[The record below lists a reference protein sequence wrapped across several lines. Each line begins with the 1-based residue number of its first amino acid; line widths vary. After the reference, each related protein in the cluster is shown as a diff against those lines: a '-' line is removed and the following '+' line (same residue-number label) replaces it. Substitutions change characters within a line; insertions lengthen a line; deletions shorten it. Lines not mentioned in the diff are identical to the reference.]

1 MLLNQE
7 ITIAVDVMSGDKGSE
22 EFVPAVISVAKQYEG
37 LTLIVVG
44 QEDQL
49 TTLLSNHPLYKEGR
63 IKIHHAT
70 QVVTMDEQ
78 PQSALKN
85 KKDSSMRVAINLV
98 KTGQADACV
107 SAGNTG
113 ALMATARFVLKTMPG
128 IDRPAICT
136 VLPSLKAPHKH
147 VHMLDL
153 GANVDEEPK
162 HLQQFAIMGSL
173 LAASVDKNPSPRVA
187 LLNIGSEAIKG
198 NQLIRETAKL
208 LQETDLN
215 YVGFVEGDGI
225 FFDDVDVVVC
235 DGFSGNVALKTL
247 EGSCKLIAEYL
258 KSSYKQNFFTKL
270 AGLISIPVLKSLKA
284 KVDPR
289 NYNGASLLGLRGIVV
304 KSHGNADRVSFEN
317 AINIAIKLADQ
328 DVVGQIEKQF
338 SVEDGI
344 TSDSEQSKG

>member
-1 MLLNQE
+1 MSLNQK

-22 EFVPAVISVAKQYEG
+22 ELLPAIISVAMNNEK
-37 LTLIVVG
+37 LTLIAVG
-44 QEDQL
+44 QAEKLKAQL
-49 TTLLSNHPLYKEGR
+49 GAHPLFKEGR
-63 IKIHHAT
+63 IQIQDAT
-70 QVVTMDEQ
+70 QVVEMDEQ

-98 KTGQADACV
+98 KTGQASACV

-136 VLPSLKAPHKH
+136 VLPSLKSKYKH

-173 LAASVDKNPSPRVA
+173 LAAAMDKNPSPKVA

-198 NQLIRETAKL
+198 NSLIRETAKL

-215 YVGFVEGDGI
+215 YIGFVEGDGI

-247 EGSCKLIAEYL
+247 EGSCKLVAEYL
-258 KSSYKQNFFTKL
+258 KRSYKKNIFTKI
-270 AGLISIPVLKSLKA
+270 AALISKPVLNSLKA
-284 KVDPR
+284 EVDPR

-317 AINIAIKLADQ
+317 AINIAVKLAEQ

-344 TSDSEQSKG
+344 TSDSEQI

>member
-1 MLLNQE
+1 MLNQK
-7 ITIAVDVMSGDKGSE
+7 ITIAVDVMSGDKGLAE
-22 EFVPAVISVAKQYEG
+22 LLPAVISTVKEH
-37 LTLIVVG
+37 
-44 QEDQL
+44 DQL
-49 TTLLSNHPLYKEGR
+49 TVIAVGQQEQLKAHIGNHPMVTSGR
-63 IKIHHAT
+63 IVIHHASE
-70 QVVTMDEQ
+70 VVAMDEQ

-98 KTGQADACV
+98 KNGQAMACV

-136 VLPSLKAPHKH
+136 VLPSIRSPYKH

-162 HLQQFAIMGSL
+162 HLQQFAMMGSL
-173 LAASVDKNPSPRVA
+173 IATAVDKNENPKVA

-198 NQLIRETAKL
+198 NSLVRETAKL
-208 LQETDLN
+208 LQNTDVN
-215 YVGFVEGDGI
+215 YIGFVEGDGI

-247 EGSCKLIAEYL
+247 EGSCKLVAKYL
-258 KSSYKQNFFTKL
+258 EASYKQNIFTKM
-270 AGLISIPVLKSLKA
+270 AALISKPVLSSLKS

-304 KSHGNADRVSFEN
+304 KSHGNADRISFAN

-328 DVVGQIEKQF
+328 DVVGKIEKQF

-344 TSDSEQSKG
+344 TSDSEQVKG

>member
-1 MLLNQE
+1 MSLNQK

-22 EFVPAVISVAKQYEG
+22 ELLPAVISVAMNNEK
-37 LTLIVVG
+37 LTLIAVG
-44 QEDQL
+44 QEEKLKAQL
-49 TTLLSNHPLYKEGR
+49 SAHPLYKEGR
-63 IKIHHAT
+63 IQIQDAT
-70 QVVTMDEQ
+70 QVVEMDEQ

-98 KTGQADACV
+98 KTGQASACV

-136 VLPSLKAPHKH
+136 VLPSLKSKYKH

-173 LAASVDKNPSPRVA
+173 LAAAMDKNPSPRVA

-198 NQLIRETAKL
+198 NSLIRESAKL

-215 YVGFVEGDGI
+215 YIGFVEGDGI

-258 KSSYKQNFFTKL
+258 KRSYKKNIFTKM
-270 AGLISIPVLKSLKA
+270 AALISKPVLNSLKA
-284 KVDPR
+284 EVDPR

-304 KSHGNADRVSFEN
+304 KSHGNADRISFEN
-317 AINIAIKLADQ
+317 AINIAVKLAEQ

-344 TSDSEQSKG
+344 TSDSEQI

>member
-1 MLLNQE
+1 MSLNQK

-22 EFVPAVISVAKQYEG
+22 ELLPAVISVAMNNEK
-37 LTLIVVG
+37 LTLIAVG
-44 QEDQL
+44 QEEKLKAQL
-49 TTLLSNHPLYKEGR
+49 SAHPLYKEGR
-63 IKIHHAT
+63 IQIQNAT
-70 QVVTMDEQ
+70 QVVEMDEQ

-98 KTGQADACV
+98 KTGQASACV

-136 VLPSLKAPHKH
+136 VLPSLKSKYKH

-173 LAASVDKNPSPRVA
+173 LAAAMDKNPSPRVA

-198 NQLIRETAKL
+198 NSLIRESAKL

-215 YVGFVEGDGI
+215 YIGFVEGDGI

-258 KSSYKQNFFTKL
+258 KRSYKKNIFTKM
-270 AGLISIPVLKSLKA
+270 AALISKPVLNSLKA
-284 KVDPR
+284 EVDPR

-304 KSHGNADRVSFEN
+304 KSHGNADRISFEN
-317 AINIAIKLADQ
+317 AINIAVKLAEQ

-344 TSDSEQSKG
+344 TSDSEQI

>member
-1 MLLNQE
+1 MSLNQK

-22 EFVPAVISVAKQYEG
+22 ELLPAVISVAMNNEK
-37 LTLIVVG
+37 LTLIAVG
-44 QEDQL
+44 QEAQL
-49 TTLLSNHPLYKEGR
+49 KAQLSAHPLFKEGR
-63 IKIHHAT
+63 IQIQDAT
-70 QVVTMDEQ
+70 QVVEMDEQ

-98 KTGQADACV
+98 KTGQASACV

-136 VLPSLKAPHKH
+136 VLPSLKSKYKH

-173 LAASVDKNPSPRVA
+173 LAAAMDKNPSPKVA

-198 NQLIRETAKL
+198 NSLIRESAKL

-215 YVGFVEGDGI
+215 YIGFVEGDGI

-258 KSSYKQNFFTKL
+258 KRSYKKNIFTKM
-270 AGLISIPVLKSLKA
+270 AALISKPVLNSLKA
-284 KVDPR
+284 EVDPR

-304 KSHGNADRVSFEN
+304 KSHGNADRISFEN
-317 AINIAIKLADQ
+317 AINIAVKLAEQ

-344 TSDSEQSKG
+344 TSDSEQI

>member
-1 MLLNQE
+1 MSLNQK

-22 EFVPAVISVAKQYEG
+22 ELLPAVISVAMNNEH
-37 LTLIVVG
+37 LTLIAVG
-44 QEDQL
+44 QEEKLKAQL
-49 TTLLSNHPLYKEGR
+49 SAHPLFKEGR
-63 IKIHHAT
+63 IQVQDAT
-70 QVVTMDEQ
+70 QVVEMDEQ

-98 KTGQADACV
+98 KTGQASACV

-136 VLPSLKAPHKH
+136 VLPSLKSKYKH

-173 LAASVDKNPSPRVA
+173 LAAAMDKNPSPRVA

-198 NQLIRETAKL
+198 NSLIRESAKL

-215 YVGFVEGDGI
+215 YIGFVEGDGI

-258 KSSYKQNFFTKL
+258 KRSYKKNIFTKM
-270 AGLISIPVLKSLKA
+270 AALISKPVLNSLKA
-284 KVDPR
+284 EVDPR

-304 KSHGNADRVSFEN
+304 KSHGNADRISFEN
-317 AINIAIKLADQ
+317 AINIAVKLAEQ

-344 TSDSEQSKG
+344 TSDSEQI

>member
-1 MLLNQE
+1 MSLNHK

-22 EFVPAVISVAKQYEG
+22 ELLPAIISVATNNEN
-37 LTLIVVG
+37 LTLIAVG
-44 QEDQL
+44 QEEKLKAQL
-49 TTLLSNHPLYKEGR
+49 KAHPLFVAGR
-63 IKIHHAT
+63 IQVQNAT
-70 QVVTMDEQ
+70 QVVEMDDQ

-98 KTGQADACV
+98 KTGQASACV

-136 VLPSLKAPHKH
+136 VLPSLKSKYKH

-173 LAASVDKNPSPRVA
+173 LAAAMDKNPSPKVA

-198 NQLIRETAKL
+198 NSLIRESAKL

-215 YVGFVEGDGI
+215 YIGFVEGDGI

-258 KSSYKQNFFTKL
+258 KRSYKKNIFTKM
-270 AGLISIPVLKSLKA
+270 AALISKPVLNSLKA
-284 KVDPR
+284 EVDPR

-317 AINIAIKLADQ
+317 AINIAVKLAEQ

-344 TSDSEQSKG
+344 TSDSEQI

>member
-1 MLLNQE
+1 MSLNQK

-22 EFVPAVISVAKQYEG
+22 ELLPAVISVAMNNEH
-37 LTLIVVG
+37 LTLIAVG
-44 QEDQL
+44 QEEKLKAQL
-49 TTLLSNHPLYKEGR
+49 SAHPLFKEGR
-63 IKIHHAT
+63 IQVQDAT
-70 QVVTMDEQ
+70 QVVEMDEQ

-98 KTGQADACV
+98 KTGQASACV

-136 VLPSLKAPHKH
+136 VLPSLKSKYKH

-173 LAASVDKNPSPRVA
+173 LAAAMDKNPSPRVA

-198 NQLIRETAKL
+198 NSLIRESAKL

-215 YVGFVEGDGI
+215 YIGFVEGDGI

-258 KSSYKQNFFTKL
+258 KRSYKKNIFTKI
-270 AGLISIPVLKSLKA
+270 AALISKPVLNSLKA
-284 KVDPR
+284 EVDPR

-304 KSHGNADRVSFEN
+304 KSHGNADRISFEN
-317 AINIAIKLADQ
+317 AINIAVKLAEQ

-344 TSDSEQSKG
+344 TSDSEQI

>member
-1 MLLNQE
+1 MSLNQK

-22 EFVPAVISVAKQYEG
+22 ELLPAVISVAMNNEK
-37 LTLIVVG
+37 LTLIAVG
-44 QEDQL
+44 QEEKLKAQL
-49 TTLLSNHPLYKEGR
+49 SAHPLFKEGR
-63 IKIHHAT
+63 IQIQDAT
-70 QVVTMDEQ
+70 QVVGMDEQ

-85 KKDSSMRVAINLV
+85 KKDSSMRIAINLV
-98 KTGQADACV
+98 KTGQAAACV

-136 VLPSLKAPHKH
+136 VLPSLKSKYKH

-153 GANVDEEPK
+153 GANVDEDPK

-173 LAASVDKNPSPRVA
+173 LASAMDKNPSPKVA

-198 NQLIRETAKL
+198 NSLIRETSKL

-215 YVGFVEGDGI
+215 YIGFVEGDGI

-258 KSSYKQNFFTKL
+258 KRSYKKNIFTKM
-270 AGLISIPVLKSLKA
+270 AALISKPVLNSLKA
-284 KVDPR
+284 EVDPR

-304 KSHGNADRVSFEN
+304 KSHGNADRISFEN
-317 AINIAIKLADQ
+317 AINIAIKLAEQ

-338 SVEDGI
+338 SVEDVI
-344 TSDSEQSKG
+344 TSDSEQI

>member
-1 MLLNQE
+1 MSLNQK

-22 EFVPAVISVAKQYEG
+22 ELLPAVISVAMNNEK
-37 LTLIVVG
+37 LTLIAVG
-44 QEDQL
+44 QEEKLKAQL
-49 TTLLSNHPLYKEGR
+49 SAHPLYKEGR
-63 IKIHHAT
+63 IQIQDAT
-70 QVVTMDEQ
+70 QVVEMDEQ

-98 KTGQADACV
+98 KTGQASACV

-136 VLPSLKAPHKH
+136 VLPSLKSKHKH

-173 LAASVDKNPSPRVA
+173 LASAMDKNPAPKVA

-198 NQLIRETAKL
+198 NNLIRESAKL
-208 LQETDLN
+208 LQQTDLN
-215 YVGFVEGDGI
+215 YIGFVEGDGI

-258 KSSYKQNFFTKL
+258 KRSYKKNFFTKM
-270 AGLISIPVLKSLKA
+270 AALISKPVLNSLKA
-284 KVDPR
+284 EVDPR

-304 KSHGNADRVSFEN
+304 KSHGNADRISFEN
-317 AINIAIKLADQ
+317 AINIAVKLAEQ

-338 SVEDGI
+338 SKEDGI
-344 TSDSEQSKG
+344 TSDSEQS

>member
-1 MLLNQE
+1 MSLNQK

-22 EFVPAVISVAKQYEG
+22 ELLPAVISVAMNNEK
-37 LTLIVVG
+37 LTLIAVG
-44 QEDQL
+44 QEEKLKAQL
-49 TTLLSNHPLYKEGR
+49 SAHPLYKEGR
-63 IKIHHAT
+63 IQIQDAT
-70 QVVTMDEQ
+70 QVVEMDEQ

-98 KTGQADACV
+98 KTGQASACV

-136 VLPSLKAPHKH
+136 VLPSLKSKYKH

-173 LAASVDKNPSPRVA
+173 LAAAMDKNPSPKVA

-198 NQLIRETAKL
+198 NSLIRESAKL

-215 YVGFVEGDGI
+215 YIGFVEGDGI

-258 KSSYKQNFFTKL
+258 KRSYKKNIFTKM
-270 AGLISIPVLKSLKA
+270 AALISKPVLNSLKA
-284 KVDPR
+284 EVDPR

-304 KSHGNADRVSFEN
+304 KSHGNADRISFEN
-317 AINIAIKLADQ
+317 AINIAVKLAEQ

-344 TSDSEQSKG
+344 TSDSEQI

>member
-1 MLLNQE
+1 MSLNQK
-7 ITIAVDVMSGDKGSE
+7 ITIAVDVMSGDKGSDE
-22 EFVPAVISVAKQYEG
+22 LLPAVISVANNNEN
-37 LTLIVVG
+37 LTLIAVG
-44 QEDQL
+44 QEEKL
-49 TTLLSNHPLYKEGR
+49 KAKLGEHPLFKEGR
-63 IKIHHAT
+63 IQIQNAT
-70 QVVTMDEQ
+70 QVVEMDEQ

-98 KTGQADACV
+98 KNGQAAASV

-136 VLPSLKAPHKH
+136 VLPSLKSKYKH

-173 LAASVDKNPSPRVA
+173 LAAAMDKNPSPKVA

-198 NQLIRETAKL
+198 NSLIRESAKL
-208 LQETDLN
+208 LQQTDLN
-215 YVGFVEGDGI
+215 YIGFVEGDGI

-258 KSSYKQNFFTKL
+258 KRSYKKNIFTKM
-270 AGLISIPVLKSLKA
+270 AALISKPVLNSLKA
-284 KVDPR
+284 EVDPR

-317 AINIAIKLADQ
+317 AINIAIKLAEQ

-344 TSDSEQSKG
+344 TSDSEQI

>member
-1 MLLNQE
+1 MSLNQK

-22 EFVPAVISVAKQYEG
+22 ELLPAVISVAMNNEK
-37 LTLIVVG
+37 LTLIAVG
-44 QEDQL
+44 QEEKLKAQL
-49 TTLLSNHPLYKEGR
+49 SAHPLYKEGR
-63 IKIHHAT
+63 IQIQDAT
-70 QVVTMDEQ
+70 QVVEMDEQ

-98 KTGQADACV
+98 KTGQASACV

-136 VLPSLKAPHKH
+136 VLPSLKSKYKH

-173 LAASVDKNPSPRVA
+173 LAAAMDKNPSPRVA

-198 NQLIRETAKL
+198 NSLIRESAKL

-215 YVGFVEGDGI
+215 YIGFVEGDGI

-258 KSSYKQNFFTKL
+258 KRSYKKNIFTKM
-270 AGLISIPVLKSLKA
+270 AALISKSVLNSLKA
-284 KVDPR
+284 EVDPR

-304 KSHGNADRVSFEN
+304 KSHGNADRISFEN
-317 AINIAIKLADQ
+317 AINIAVKLAEQ

-344 TSDSEQSKG
+344 TSDSEQI

>member
-1 MLLNQE
+1 MSLNQK
-7 ITIAVDVMSGDKGSE
+7 ITIAVDIMSGDKGSE
-22 EFVPAVISVAKQYEG
+22 ELIPAIISVAQNNANV
-37 LTLIVVG
+37 TLIAVG
-44 QEDQL
+44 QEDKLMAQL
-49 TTLLSNHPLYKEGR
+49 SGHQLFKEGR
-63 IKIHHAT
+63 IKIHNAT
-70 QVVTMDEQ
+70 QVVEMDEQ

-98 KTGQADACV
+98 KNGSASACV

-136 VLPSLKAPHKH
+136 VLPSLKSKYKH

-162 HLQQFAIMGSL
+162 HLKQFAIMGSL
-173 LAASVDKNPSPRVA
+173 LAAAVDQNPSPRVA

-198 NQLIRETAKL
+198 NALVRETAQL

-215 YVGFVEGDGI
+215 YIGFVEGDGI

-258 KSSYKQNFFTKL
+258 KRSYKKNIFTKI
-270 AGLISIPVLKSLKA
+270 AALISKPVLNSLK
-284 KVDPR
+284 KEVDPR

-304 KSHGNADRVSFEN
+304 KSHGNADRISFEN
-317 AINIAIKLADQ
+317 AINIAVKLAEQ
-328 DVVGQIEKQF
+328 NVVGKIEKHF
-338 SVEDGI
+338 SIEDGI
-344 TSDSEQSKG
+344 TSDSEKNKG

>member
-1 MLLNQE
+1 MSLNQK
-7 ITIAVDVMSGDKGSE
+7 ITIAIDVMSGDKGSE
-22 EFVPAVISVAKQYEG
+22 ELVPAIISVAQKNTN
-37 LTLIVVG
+37 LTLIAVG
-44 QEDQL
+44 QEEQL
-49 TTLLSNHPLYKEGR
+49 KAHLASHPLFKAGR
-63 IKIHHAT
+63 IQIYNAT
-70 QVVTMDEQ
+70 QVVGMDEQ

-85 KKDSSMRVAINLV
+85 KKDSSMRIAINLV
-98 KTGQADACV
+98 KLGQASACV

-136 VLPSLKAPHKH
+136 VLPSLQSKYKH
-147 VHMLDL
+147 VHVLDL

-173 LAASVDKNPSPRVA
+173 LASAMDQNPSPKVA

-198 NQLIRETAKL
+198 NALVRETAKL

-258 KSSYKQNFFTKL
+258 KRSYKKNMFTKL
-270 AGLISIPVLKSLKA
+270 AALISKPVLNSLK
-284 KVDPR
+284 KEVDPR

-304 KSHGNADRVSFEN
+304 KSHGNADRISFEN
-317 AINIAIKLADQ
+317 AINIAVKLAEQ
-328 DVVGQIEKQF
+328 NVVGKIEKHF
-338 SVEDGI
+338 SIEDGI
-344 TSDSEQSKG
+344 TSDSEKIKG